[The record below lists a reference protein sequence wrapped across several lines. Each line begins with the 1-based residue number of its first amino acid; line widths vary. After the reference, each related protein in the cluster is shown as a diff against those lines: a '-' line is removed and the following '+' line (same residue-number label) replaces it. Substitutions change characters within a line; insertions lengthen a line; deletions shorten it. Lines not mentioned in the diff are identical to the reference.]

1 MICVDISR
9 LNPIA
14 NVALF
19 WIGQTLES
27 RGAFY
32 EFSFILLGLAFSL
45 ATHFNGARR
54 LAFVER
60 PPTMGSRGPR
70 VLDAGIR
77 VAGGISK
84 KLASSA
90 GQKKTS
96 MQGGIQFLKSYGQHI
111 LKNPMIVN
119 SIIEKGG
126 VKSTDVVLEIGPGTG
141 NLTMRLLE
149 TAKKVIAIEFDPRMV
164 LELQRRVQGTPHQQN
179 LTIISGDF
187 LKVDL
192 PYFDVCVANVPYQIS
207 SPLVFKLLSHRPM
220 FRAATLMFQRE
231 FAMRLCVQAGDPM
244 YCRLSVNTQL
254 LARTTHLLKVGKN
267 NFRPPPK
274 VDSSVVR
281 IEPRPLNTIPVN
293 FKEWD
298 GLVRLCFGRKNKT
311 LGGIFRTKT
320 VLELLGTNYKTYKAL
335 QVNNGTGISASAKML
350 GAASMGQKKSG
361 KKKKK
366 GGTREGLGDM
376 DVDMLGGAELHDPTT
391 PDGVRKLLEEVLAT
405 NGHENMR
412 ASKMTQDDF
421 LNLLATF
428 NEKGIHFA

>member
-9 LNPIA
+9 LKPIA

-421 LNLLATF
+421 LNLLAMF

>member
-1 MICVDISR
+1 M
-9 LNPIA
+9 
-14 NVALF
+14 
-19 WIGQTLES
+19 
-27 RGAFY
+27 
-32 EFSFILLGLAFSL
+32 
-45 ATHFNGARR
+45 
-54 LAFVER
+54 
-60 PPTMGSRGPR
+60 
-70 VLDAGIR
+70 LDAGIR

-192 PYFDVCVANVPYQIS
+192 PYFDVCIANCPYQIS

-220 FRAATLMFQRE
+220 FRSATLMFQRE
-231 FAMRLCVQAGDPM
+231 FAMRLCVNPGDPL
-244 YCRLSVNTQL
+244 YCRLSVNAQL
-254 LARTTHLLKVGKN
+254 LARTTHILKVGKN

-281 IEPRPLNTIPVN
+281 IEPRSPMIDVN
-293 FKEWD
+293 FREWD

-311 LGGIFRTKT
+311 LGGIFRAKT
-320 VLELLGTNYKTYKAL
+320 VLQLIENNYKTYKAL
-335 QVNNGTGISASAKML
+335 QVNNGKGVSAMDMGSGGVGNVSSKML
-350 GAASMGQKKSG
+350 GAATMGARKKGKFSQKG
-361 KKKKK
+361 KKQY
-366 GGTREGLGDM
+366 GLGADEEM
-376 DVDMLGGAELHDPTT
+376 DIDDGDEDGNGITSVDAVT
-391 PDGVRKLLEEVLAT
+391 PEFIRGLVEKVLNTDGFVD
-405 NGHENMR
+405 MR
-412 ASKMTQDDF
+412 ASKMSQDDF
-421 LNLLATF
+421 LRLLATF
-428 NEKGIHFA
+428 NEAGIHFA